1 MATTTHERADL
12 RARRRNLED
21 LRGGA
26 DVTGDVYAKAVEKFL
41 TAAEY
46 RDDALMRSA
55 IEEAKAAL
63 ADSLPEV
70 VDTQLRYSAKA
81 RAEVEDFKRSV
92 EGVPIEPGEAFDELG
107 RSLSL
112 LVGQLLRVLNAL
124 RDGTIPLARR
134 HGYDVSNAAHLDDH
148 ITYWEA
154 VKRDLVDL
162 WPWSTIPLPLP
173 PVDREMVARSR
184 AAFQAG
190 EPFEDIDTLIARLR
204 SERPHEATP

>member
-1 MATTTHERADL
+1 MATKTHDRADL
-12 RARRRNLED
+12 CALRRNLED

-26 DVTGDVYAKAVEKFL
+26 EVTSDVYAKAVEKFL

-46 RDDALMRSA
+46 SDDALMRSA

-63 ADSLPEV
+63 ADSLAEV
-70 VDTQLRYSAKA
+70 VDTQLRCSAKA
-81 RAEVEDFKRSV
+81 RAEVEDFKRRV
-92 EGVPIEPGEAFDELG
+92 EGVPIEPGETFDELG

-124 RDGTIPLARR
+124 RDGPIPLARR
-134 HGYDVSNAAHLDDH
+134 HGYNVSNGAHLDDH
-148 ITYWEA
+148 IAYWGV

-162 WPWSTIPLPLP
+162 WPWSTIPFPLP

-184 AAFQAG
+184 AARERG
-190 EPFEDIDTLIARLR
+190 EQGESIDALIERLR
-204 SERPHEATP
+204 SE